1 MVGVTQNRAI
11 ATQRRTRKLRHNPEM
26 THYRTILLLACMPVF
41 GQQYTISTIAG
52 NGIAGVFLSNPTSV
66 AADQGGDVY
75 VGDWSGFI
83 RKIWV
88 RDGAITPVVG
98 TGILGYSGDGG
109 QATNA
114 MIGRAISIALDAGGN
129 IYFAD
134 GDNNRIRR
142 VDILNWNHHYGR
154 GNGRSS

>member
-1 MVGVTQNRAI
+1 M
-11 ATQRRTRKLRHNPEM
+11 
-26 THYRTILLLACMPVF
+26 LLLVCAPMF
-41 GQQYTISTIAG
+41 GQQYTISTLAG
-52 NGIAGVFLSNPTSV
+52 NGAAGAFLNYPTSV
-66 AADQGGDVY
+66 AVDQGGDVY

-88 RDGAITPVVG
+88 RDGAITTVAG

-114 MIGRAISIALDAGGN
+114 RFGKAISIALDAAEN

-134 GDNNRIRR
+134 GDNDRI
-142 VDILNWNHHYGR
+142 
-154 GNGRSS
+154 

>member
-1 MVGVTQNRAI
+1 MQRGDPEIRHNRAV
-11 ATQRRTRKLRHNPEM
+11 
-26 THYRTILLLACMPVF
+26 THYRTILLLASAPVF

-52 NGIAGVFLSNPTSV
+52 NGVAGAFLSNPTSLAV
-66 AADQGGDVY
+66 DQAGDVY

-88 RDGAITPVVG
+88 RDGAITTVAG

-114 MIGRAISIALDAGGN
+114 MLGKAISIALDAGGN

-142 VDILNWNHHYGR
+142 VDILTGI
-154 GNGRSS
+154 